1 MSKTAC
7 YGCTYPV
14 RHVGCH
20 IDCKQYLDAVNDNA
34 VINERRRKEEAIY
47 GSIVAHNNECRARY
61 YRSHR

>member
-1 MSKTAC
+1 MSRTAC
-7 YGCTYPV
+7 YGCTYPT

-20 IDCKQYLDAVNDNA
+20 ATCQHYLDDTDNRNI
-34 VINERRRKEEAIY
+34 VNERRRKEAAVY